1 MAQHLPDPALLVL
14 IGPAGSGKSHFAR
27 AHYRGPEIVSSD
39 DLRGV
44 VGSGAH
50 DLAATDEAFEI
61 LERVVAARLSRKLT
75 TVVDTLGLDR
85 GRRRAWLEA
94 ARVAGLPA
102 VAVVIDTPP
111 EETRRRNADRAY
123 VVPATALATQLKRFG
138 EARAELDTEG
148 WDLVHVVRPDSS
160 VVAEVPDP
168 AAAPTT
174 DRRSSQGLAVMLQLS
189 RFPWGEDPGAWL
201 RSMALA
207 ADEAGFAGL
216 SVMDHLIQIPQ
227 VDRAWEPIPEP
238 WVTLGLVAG
247 LDTRLRLGTLV
258 TPVTFRPPGIT
269 AKAAATLD
277 ALTGG
282 RAFVGV
288 GAGWWD
294 REHAA
299 HGLPFPPARERLD
312 ALEAGIETMRALWAA
327 GTKAYDGERVSLPE
341 TTSYPRPAG
350 RIPVIVGGSGERR
363 TLAIAA
369 RLGDGCNLPSDL
381 ERLDRKLSVLR
392 AHLDAVGRAYD
403 DHGVVLPETTS
414 YPRPAGSIPVVVG
427 GSGERRTLRIAAQHG
442 DACNLRTIDEGEL
455 ARLVGVLR
463 AHCDDVG
470 RNRSE
475 VAVTVLDLPVVGA
488 DRDDVWARVERHRG
502 RTPAATYAKKLH
514 AGTVAQQRE
523 RYGALADRGVGTVFV
538 STPDLDGPDDVLALS
553 GMNA

>member
-1 MAQHLPDPALLVL
+1 MQHLPDPALLVL
-14 IGPAGSGKSHFAR
+14 VGPAGSGKSHFAR

-61 LERVVAARLSRKLT
+61 LERVVAARLSRGLT

-94 ARVAGLPA
+94 ARAAGLPA

-138 EARAELDTEG
+138 EVRAELDAEG
-148 WDLVHVVRPDSS
+148 WDRVHVVRPDSP
-160 VVAEVPDP
+160 VVAETPDP
-168 AAAPTT
+168 AAAPTA

-189 RFPWGEDPGAWL
+189 RFPWGEDPAAWL

-216 SVMDHLIQIPQ
+216 AVMDHLIQIPQ

-299 HGLPFPPARERLD
+299 YGLPFPPARERLD

-350 RIPVIVGGSGERR
+350 RIPVIVGGNGERR

-369 RLGDGCNLPSDL
+369 RLGDGCNLPSDV
-381 ERLDRKLSVLR
+381 ERLDRKLAVLR
-392 AHLDAVGRAYD
+392 RHLDAVGRAYD
-403 DHGVVLPETTS
+403 DLE
-414 YPRPAGSIPVVVG
+414 
-427 GSGERRTLRIAAQHG
+427 
-442 DACNLRTIDEGEL
+442 
-455 ARLVGVLR
+455 
-463 AHCDDVG
+463 
-470 RNRSE
+470 
-475 VAVTVLDLPVVGA
+475 VTVLDLPVVGR

-514 AGTVAQQRE
+514 AGTVAQQRD

-538 STPDLDGPDDVLALS
+538 STPDLDGPDDVLAL
-553 GMNA
+553 GGLTT